1 MLESLL
7 MSEEQSQALARA
19 GGEAALSAAI
29 QFWAESSTRA
39 ETFERASKLQDKM
52 QVVRGFFAFTRKHPG
67 EVKPE
72 DVQAWRVH
80 LEGQGRK
87 PATVYARIS
96 RLSAFYKWLMLDPVL
111 GKHIRSNPAAQAR
124 PRYPQPYQSESVKA
138 LTDEEMNRLIK
149 VVKMKADSG
158 SIVAKRDYALLL
170 FFFLTGLRRNEVIS
184 LRGRDLEQKDRKII
198 IKYRRKGGRFA
209 GREVEET
216 SVYDA
221 LVDYLATAQRQNA
234 ISSERPLWTRH
245 DRAGKPGAPLSSRS
259 FVENLK
265 LYAKEAGIE
274 KIHLH
279 QTRHTYARIV
289 AEETGSFQETQ
300 EALDHENAGTTRVYV
315 QRITVKADK
324 HGSKVAKRIGL
335 QRS

>member
-1 MLESLL
+1 MLKCWSMTEDQSL
-7 MSEEQSQALARA
+7 ALVRA
-19 GGEAALSAAI
+19 DIEAALSNAI

-52 QVVRGFFAFTRKHPG
+52 QAVRRFFAFTGKHPG
-67 EVKPE
+67 EIKSE

-80 LEGQGRK
+80 LEGQGQK
-87 PATVYARIS
+87 PATIYARIS
-96 RLSAFYKWLMLDPVL
+96 RISAFYKWLMADPAL
-111 GKHIRSNPAAQAR
+111 GEHIRSNPAAQAR

-138 LTDEEMNRLIK
+138 LTDEEMNRLID
-149 VVKMKADSG
+149 VVRAKADSG

-184 LRGRDLEQKDRKII
+184 LRGIDLVQKDGKII
-198 IKYRRKGGRFA
+198 IKYRRKGGRFV
-209 GREVEET
+209 GREVEEP

-221 LVDYLATAQRQNA
+221 LVDYLGTARRQNA
-234 ISSERPLWTRH
+234 IGSERPLWTRH

-265 LYAKEAGIE
+265 LYAREAGIE

-324 HGSKVAKRIGL
+324 HGSKVARRIRL